1 MISIMDHAI
10 FGRKAGPSAALRR
23 KNGRCGSLHT
33 SKLGLSAGFGCGSFG
48 PGSSEALSQNRVETS
63 PQSGACPNA
72 LKGLTDKATAGHG
85 RTLALGHTSTCRP
98 GASCRNQ
105 EAGLFERP
113 RPKPH
118 LQKWVVRQGR
128 RDHETSPIP
137 GGRDEVAVTLG
148 EVRSDA

>member
-48 PGSSEALSQNRVETS
+48 PGSSEAL
-63 PQSGACPNA
+63 
-72 LKGLTDKATAGHG
+72 
-85 RTLALGHTSTCRP
+85 GHTSTCRP

-105 EAGLFERP
+105 EAGLFEPP